1 MQERRENRVTA
12 EALIVAHGSPADPAP
27 QEAALQTLAA
37 GVAARLPGWRVEGA
51 TLAAEGALEAAL
63 GRLTSPV
70 IYPFFMAEGFFTRTL
85 LPRRLTAAGAGHLR
99 RLPAFGHAAGLDDL
113 CARVALEA
121 VEGDPRRSTLLLAA
135 HGSQVARAS
144 ANGARAMAARIA
156 HLAPFGRVLTGFVE
170 EAPFLWQAARGLGPA
185 VCLPFFALRA
195 GHVVEDVPQM
205 LAAAGFRGTLLPAIG
220 EHAEVPA
227 LIARALQSA

>member
-1 MQERRENRVTA
+1 MQA

-27 QEAALQTLAA
+27 QEAALQDLAMR
-37 GVAARLPGWRVEGA
+37 VAALLPGWRVEGA
-51 TLAAEGALEAAL
+51 TLAADGALEAAL
-63 GRLTSPV
+63 GRLTAPLV
-70 IYPFFMAEGFFTRTL
+70 YPFFMAEGFFTRTL
-85 LPRRLTAAGAGHLR
+85 LPRRLAAAGAGHLR
-99 RLPAFGHAAGLDDL
+99 RLPAFGHAGGLDAL

-121 VEGDPRRSTLLLAA
+121 TPDPRRTTLLLAA

-170 EAPFLWQAARGLGPA
+170 EAPYLWHAARGLGPA

-195 GHVVEDVPQM
+195 GHVAEDVPQA
-205 LAAAGFRGTLLPAIG
+205 LAAAGFRGPLLPAIG
-220 EHAEVPA
+220 EHPQVPA
-227 LIARALQSA
+227 LIADALARHAT